1 MVCAGNRLEMRIA
14 AEHVGNRLKMRIGA
28 GHEGNR
34 LMMRIGAGQVE
45 PIYDLYA
52 VSNHY
57 GGSGFGHYTAY
68 R

>member
-1 MVCAGNRLEMRIA
+1 MACAGKRLEMRIA
-14 AEHVGNRLKMRIGA
+14 AQHVGNRLK
-28 GHEGNR
+28 
-34 LMMRIGAGQVE
+34 MRIGAGQVE